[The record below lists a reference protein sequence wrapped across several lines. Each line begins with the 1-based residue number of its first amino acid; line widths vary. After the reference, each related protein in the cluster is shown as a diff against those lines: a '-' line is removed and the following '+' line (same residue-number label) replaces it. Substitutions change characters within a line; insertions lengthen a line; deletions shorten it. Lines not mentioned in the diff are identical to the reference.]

1 MSERTTRTDIPAED
15 IDLLALTERSILF
28 FRKYYKLFIIATVIG
43 LGLGYLTW
51 LRLPTVY
58 KSRLVIH
65 SYTLSNLDYIQVVS
79 NWNSMLKGGEKNL
92 LASSLGISRQSV
104 GKVKELKAVEI
115 QKVFTANNPNGFY
128 IDVFV
133 TDNAVLDE
141 LQKGILTGFENVDF
155 IKKQLVIKKENLH
168 TLIAEVTAE
177 IAKLDSTRSTVTAML
192 GNGNGHSSNLIV
204 DISGLNRQRIDL
216 NEKLLYLQQDLKLAS
231 AVQVIQGFSK
241 FNKPAGPNKIVW
253 LGLGL
258 IGGLAFAFFY
268 TVIHSTKAKLK
279 ARALQ
284 ANKE

>member
-1 MSERTTRTDIPAED
+1 MSERTTRTDIPPED
-15 IDLLALTERSILF
+15 IDLLALTERSIIF
-28 FRKYYKLFIIATVIG
+28 FRKYYKVFIISIVVG
-43 LGLGYLTW
+43 LGLGFLTW

-79 NWNSMLKGGEKNL
+79 NWNRLLKGGEKDL
-92 LASSLGISRQSV
+92 LASSLGIPRQSIS
-104 GKVKELKAVEI
+104 KVKEIKGVEI
-115 QKVFTANNPNGFY
+115 QKIFTPNNPNGFY

-141 LQKGILTGFENVDF
+141 LQKGMLTGFENVDF
-155 IKKQLVIKKENLH
+155 IKKQLVIKKENLN
-168 TLIAEVTAE
+168 TLIAQVMAE
-177 IAKLDSTRSTVTAML
+177 IKKLDSTRDKVTSML
-192 GNGNGHSSNLIV
+192 GNGNGHSSSLIV
-204 DISGLNRQRIDL
+204 DITGLNRQRIDL

-258 IGGLAFAFFY
+258 ISGLAFAFVF
-268 TVIHSTKAKLK
+268 TVIHSIKVKLK
-279 ARALQ
+279 ARALET
-284 ANKE
+284 NKQ

>member
-1 MSERTTRTDIPAED
+1 MSERTSRTDIPSED
-15 IDLLALTERSILF
+15 IDLLALTERSIIF
-28 FRKYYKLFIIATVIG
+28 FRKYYKLFIIAVAAG
-43 LGLGYLTW
+43 LGLGFFTW

-79 NWNSMLKGGEKNL
+79 NWNRLLKGGENDL
-92 LASSLGISRQSV
+92 LASSLGISPQSI
-104 GKVKELKAVEI
+104 GKVKEIKGVEI
-115 QKVFTANNPNGFY
+115 QKIFTPNNPNGFY

-155 IKKQLVIKKENLH
+155 IKKQLVIKKENLN
-168 TLIAEVTAE
+168 TLIAQVAAE
-177 IAKLDSTRSTVTAML
+177 IAKLDSTRDKVTSML
-192 GNGNGHSSNLIV
+192 GNGNGHSSSLIV
-204 DISGLNRQRIDL
+204 DISGLNKQRIDL

-258 IGGLAFAFFY
+258 IGGLAFAFIF
-268 TVIHSTKAKLK
+268 TIIHSTKEKLK
-279 ARALQ
+279 KRALQ
-284 ANKE
+284 TNKK